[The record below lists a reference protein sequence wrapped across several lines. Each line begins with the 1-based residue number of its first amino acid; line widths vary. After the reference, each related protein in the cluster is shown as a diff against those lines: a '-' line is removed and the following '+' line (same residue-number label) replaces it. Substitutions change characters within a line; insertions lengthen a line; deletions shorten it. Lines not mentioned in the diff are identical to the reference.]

1 MKKQRHF
8 LSLFD
13 VSENELKVLLSNA
26 EKMKKKSEKFSN
38 ALKGKTLA
46 MLFQKTST
54 RTRVSFEAG
63 MTQLGGHAIFLDW
76 KATNFTRGAIKDE
89 ILSLSR
95 YADAIM
101 FRAYKN
107 SDMVEAAAASSVP
120 LINGL
125 DNLWHP
131 CQALADLLT
140 IKEKTKKPLSKTTVA
155 FVGDGNN
162 VCNSL
167 IVGCSILGIK
177 IRVGTPEGYEP
188 YSKAVE
194 FGRKTGDLKLFR
206 SAQDAV
212 EGADFVYTDT
222 WISMGEENERKERL
236 HAFHSYRVTKE
247 LLGNAFFMH
256 CLPAHVGEE
265 VTREVL
271 DSKNSII
278 YDQAENRL
286 HAQKALLLF
295 LLKAK

>member
-1 MKKQRHF
+1 MEKPRHF
-8 LSLFD
+8 LSLLD
-13 VSENELKVLLSNA
+13 VSQKELSELLAMSA
-26 EKMKKKSEKFSN
+26 RVKKNPKKFSRS
-38 ALKGKTLA
+38 LEGKTLA

-76 KATNFTRGAIKDE
+76 RATNFTRGAIKDE
-89 ILSLSR
+89 ILSISR
-95 YADAIM
+95 YVDAIM

-107 SDMVEAAAASSVP
+107 SDMVEAANVSTVP

-167 IVGCSILGIK
+167 IVGCAMLGIHM
-177 IRVGTPEGYEP
+177 RVGTPEGYEP
-188 YSKAVE
+188 YGKAVE
-194 FGRKTGDLKLFR
+194 FGKKKNCLKLFR
-206 SAQDAV
+206 SAEDAV
-212 EGADFVYTDT
+212 EGADFAYTDT

-236 HAFHSYRVTKE
+236 HAFQDYRVTPH
-247 LLGNAFFMH
+247 LLGNRFFMH
-256 CLPAHVGEE
+256 CLPAHIGEE

-278 YDQAENRL
+278 YGQAENRL
-286 HAQKALLLF
+286 HAQKALLVW
-295 LLKAK
+295 LLK